1 MWISRKKWEEM
12 QRRVDAL
19 EQWQQWQGTIHV
31 NDSDDCP
38 SHTAKL
44 SVVTAIYK
52 ILDHLGLKLEYV
64 DGRQSTVKISAAGRS
79 QESK

>member
-31 NDSDDCP
+31 IDSDDDYP
-38 SHTAKL
+38 RSTVKL

-64 DGRQSTVKISAAGRS
+64 DGRQSTVKISAAGKVS
-79 QESK
+79 

>member
-31 NDSDDCP
+31 NDSDDDYP
-38 SHTAKL
+38 RSTVKL

-64 DGRQSTVKISAAGRS
+64 DGRQSTVKISAAGKVS
-79 QESK
+79 